1 MLRIASLLFVSEKY
15 NILALNAVFRKNICN
30 FARLFPIWAVRIIMK
45 QKISYIISLAFV
57 AVLFCGCAGI
67 QRIINTGDPEIIFE
81 QADLYYKAEK
91 WSKALVLL
99 ETCEPYFRGTTK
111 EDTVAFYISRCYFKD
126 NDYAASSTLLDQFRR
141 TFGRSVF
148 IEDAEAMYAISLY
161 NMCPSPERD
170 QTTTSQAIIAI
181 SEFMSHYPNS
191 DKMSIFRDMTEELS
205 WRLHE
210 KSYINAYTYYKIE
223 RYKSAVV
230 AFRNALKQYPHSHRR
245 EDLMYYT
252 VMAAYK
258 LADNSVESKQ
268 LDRYMSALDAYYT
281 FVMEFPE
288 SKYRK
293 DVEHVAEVSKRFI
306 EKNKKEE

>member
-1 MLRIASLLFVSEKY
+1 MLPFLEKIYVILHDYSRYGLFKLV
-15 NILALNAVFRKNICN
+15 
-30 FARLFPIWAVRIIMK
+30 MK
-45 QKISYIISLAFV
+45 QKLSYIIVLAF
-57 AVLFCGCAGI
+57 AAALFCGCAGI
-67 QRIINTGDPEIIFE
+67 QRIINTGDPEIMFE
-81 QADLYYKAEK
+81 HGQLYYNAEK

-99 ETCEPYFRGTTK
+99 EKCEPYFRGGER
-111 EDTVAFYISRCYFKD
+111 EDTIAFYMSRCYFKEG
-126 NDYAASSTLLDQFRR
+126 DYVTASEFLDQFRR
-141 TFGRSVF
+141 TFGRSAF

-161 NMCPSPERD
+161 NMCPAPERD

-191 DKMSIFRDMTEELS
+191 DKIPSFVEMTENLS

-210 KSYINAYTYYKIE
+210 KSFINAYTYYKIE

-258 LADNSVESKQ
+258 YANHSVDSKQ

-293 DVEHVAEVSKRFI
+293 EVEHVAEVAKRYI
-306 EKNKKEE
+306 DKNKEEE

>member
-1 MLRIASLLFVSEKY
+1 MPFLEKIYVILHDYSRYGLLKFV
-15 NILALNAVFRKNICN
+15 
-30 FARLFPIWAVRIIMK
+30 MK
-45 QKISYIISLAFV
+45 QKLSYIIALAFV
-57 AVLFCGCAGI
+57 AVSFCNCAGI
-67 QRIINTGDPEIIFE
+67 QRIINTGDTQIIFE
-81 QADLYYKAEK
+81 QAELYYNAEK

-99 ETCEPYFRGTTK
+99 ECCEPYFRGSPK

-126 NDYAASSTLLDQFRR
+126 HDFATASELLDQYRR

-161 NMCPSPERD
+161 NMCPAPERD
-170 QTTTSQAIIAI
+170 QTSTSQAIIAI

-191 DKMSIFRDMTEELS
+191 EQLPIFQDMIKDLS

-252 VMAAYK
+252 VMASYK
-258 LADNSVESKQ
+258 LANNSVESKQ

-293 DVEHVAEVSKRFI
+293 DVEHVAEVAKRYI
-306 EKNKKEE
+306 EKNKQEE